1 MKIKRP
7 RIPNKEKTTSL
18 QKEQPAALVRILEA
32 KENEGKIY
40 LRVAVSRE
48 FHNELHEFLKQ
59 KGYVSF
65 GREKEGMSL
74 LLEFGLSEENRS
86 GLERNQ
92 SEMWKESSCYAA
104 MTFQTAEYYAR
115 NTAITLGLNL
125 HLQENRAL
133 KKELKEKGLGE
144 FVLEDE
150 WDKWDEN
157 FIDALYRR
165 YVFHK

>member
-1 MKIKRP
+1 MKIEKP

-32 KENEGKIY
+32 KENEGQIY
-40 LRVAVSRE
+40 LRVAMSRE
-48 FHNELHEFLKQ
+48 FHCELHEFLKQ
-59 KGYVSF
+59 KGYVF
-65 GREKEGMSL
+65 WGREKEGMSL
-74 LLEFGLSEENRS
+74 LLESGLSEEDRS
-86 GLERNQ
+86 GLEKNQ
-92 SEMWKESSCYAA
+92 SEMSKESSCYAA

-125 HLQENRAL
+125 HLQKNRAL

-144 FVLEDE
+144 FVPADE
-150 WDKWDEN
+150 WDKWDED
-157 FIDALYRR
+157 FIDVLYRR

>member
-1 MKIKRP
+1 MKILSLVFPK
-7 RIPNKEKTTSL
+7 KEKIAPL
-18 QKEQPAALVRILEA
+18 EEEHPQEPVRILEA
-32 KENEGKIY
+32 KENGDKVS
-40 LRVAVSRE
+40 LRVAMSRE
-48 FHNELHEFLKQ
+48 FYNELYEFLKQ
-59 KGYVSF
+59 KGYVSL
-65 GREKEGMSL
+65 GREREGMSL

-92 SEMWKESSCYAA
+92 KEMWKESSCYAA
-104 MTFQTAEYYAR
+104 MTFQTAEFYAR

-133 KKELKEKGLGE
+133 KKRLKEKGLGE